1 MWFND
6 DFDNNKDLD
15 KGFQVK
21 HLFTHPYVV
30 YVHL

>member
-6 DFDNNKDLD
+6 DFDNKDLD